1 MTREL
6 AAHHDPAVLRSP
18 HLGAAL
24 TIHRAAPALSL
35 VEPLERAGRSGP
47 ARRAVEHA
55 RKCAGCRPEALCS
68 NGQPLTRQIQPRRAA
83 LGLEPSPASAER
95 LV

>member
-6 AAHHDPAVLRSP
+6 AAHHAPVVLNSP

-24 TIHRAAPALSL
+24 TIHRAAPGLSL
-35 VEPLERAGRSGP
+35 VELLERAGRSGP

-55 RKCAGCRPEALCS
+55 RKCAGCRPEALCPT
-68 NGQPLTRQIQPRRAA
+68 GQRLGRQIQPRRRRPRRA
-83 LGLEPSPASAER
+83 
-95 LV
+95 

>member
-35 VEPLERAGRSGP
+35 VELLERAGRSGP

-55 RKCAGCRPEALCS
+55 RACAGCWPEALCPI
-68 NGQPLTRQIQPRRAA
+68 GQRLARQIQLSRPRLRRA
-83 LGLEPSPASAER
+83 
-95 LV
+95 